1 MNLPHSLLALGIF
14 GSVPE
19 FDYQLENDERA
30 KFARTRRTI
39 EQHDQELI
47 QQALIQERQL
57 SA

>member
-1 MNLPHSLLALGIF
+1 MNLPHSLLALRIF
-14 GSVPE
+14 GSVSE
-19 FDYQLENDERA
+19 FDYQLEIDERA